1 MAKRFNVSIPDALA
15 ERMEPFKDNLSLS
28 ALMQEAIE
36 RELARLTMSDEDK
49 ELRQQFKTAAIS
61 AWLERFP
68 GMGEAMTAYAERL
81 FHLAGKDGQTEI
93 FRLYRALFFLV
104 KMEDGVKEVFRH
116 THPKA
121 TNIIELLEK
130 GNASFLKN
138 FLDSF
143 SEFFYDECVDDI
155 IDFIDSYVEF
165 DISDTKYLYFLANND
180 NVHSL
185 LFNALDERIRGI
197 MTESDLYKYVLDID
211 TSNPVAIREG
221 QY

>member
-36 RELARLTMSDEDK
+36 RELARLTMSDDDK

-104 KMEDGVKEVFRH
+104 KMEDGVKEVFQYAF
-116 THPKA
+116 PEK
-121 TNIIELLEK
+121 TNIVEALERE
-130 GNASFLKN
+130 NASFTKN

-143 SEFFYDECVDDI
+143 DQFFYDECVDDI
-155 IDFIDSYVEF
+155 IHFIDSYVDF
-165 DISDTKYLYFLANND
+165 DISGTSYLYFLANND
-180 NVHSL
+180 KIHSL

-211 TSNPVAIREG
+211 IYNPVAMREG
-221 QY
+221 GY

>member
-15 ERMEPFKDNLSLS
+15 ERMEPFKNNLSLS

-36 RELARLTMSDEDK
+36 RELARLTMSDDDK

-68 GMGEAMTAYAERL
+68 GMGEAMKAYAERL

-143 SEFFYDECVDDI
+143 DQFFYDECVDDI

-165 DISDTKYLYFLANND
+165 DISDTKYLYFMANND
-180 NVHSL
+180 KIHSL

>member
-36 RELARLTMSDEDK
+36 RELARLTMSDDDK

-104 KMEDGVKEVFRH
+104 KMEDGVKEVFLH

-121 TNIIELLEK
+121 TNVIELLEK
-130 GNASFLKN
+130 RNPSFLKN

-143 SEFFYDECVDDI
+143 DQFFYDECVDDI
-155 IDFIDSYVEF
+155 IHFIDSYVDF
-165 DISDTKYLYFLANND
+165 DISDTKYLYFMANND
-180 NVHSL
+180 KIHSL